1 VTDLTSIQAVLAEK
15 FGDQRVVFWHDPSS
29 EYADDLET
37 LTLDDVNIVRVEG
50 NEFGVKNLL
59 LADHKTNHLVYR
71 AGEVLPGTQNWL
83 LDLELAYGVFTAD
96 KVSMLMQEFGLDNP
110 AHADVI
116 ADHLKFFAANS
127 RKQALKKHLKKGD
140 DPSQMRAKMSQVL
153 VKASGHWLTDI
164 VREILT
170 ENAYGKDAKLKELT
184 TYGLDEFFWGGLKTI
199 YQYPSENPSVDDFVL
214 WMYYRAFDK
223 FASEV
228 PDQYKNIRNDFNSLR
243 YDVRTQG
250 VITKL
255 ASRAADALDIA
266 EKIENRDIDSIADIT
281 IFEEVDCKVIHELA
295 TVVAN
300 GTITPRDTEATIK
313 KRSHSMWQAKY
324 AQQYDAILSAS
335 KLLTAIAALPTSIA
349 SMEAGL
355 ETYQSDWHRIDKHYR
370 HFTYAYQTAEFKKSL
385 EALKAEV
392 DKQYSNTYLYN
403 FGSLWQHTLE
413 DLTQWKSTALDPQT
427 KFYTRNVK
435 PLLKDGR
442 SKAVVIVSDGMRYEV
457 GYELASLIRNE
468 DRLDAALTAVLG
480 SLPSYTQ
487 LGMASLL
494 PHKKLEPD
502 PTGMPV
508 FADGKPT
515 NGTAN
520 RDKILQSVNGHAMTA
535 ADVTAMS
542 RDELRDLYKQHQ
554 VIYVYHDRIDALG
567 DNAKTESS
575 VFQAV
580 AETLQELLAL
590 VKKFTGAIATNIVIT
605 ADHGF
610 LYQDIPLE
618 ESYYVSQSPQGEAV
632 TKANR
637 RFVLGRSLQPSSSFM
652 TFTAEQVGL
661 SGDLDIQIPKSIHRI
676 KQPGSGTRYVHG
688 GASLQ
693 EIVVPVITVNKKRVS
708 DVRSVNVDIKPDTD
722 KITTGQLSVNL
733 LQSEPVTDKIQA
745 REVRLGLYVKGT
757 LISSQ
762 PVITFDSTSEDQRDR
777 YQKVALYLTKDA
789 DEFNHQPVELRV
801 ESPIPNTS
809 QWKIFARANYTLKRS
824 FTTDF

>member
-1 VTDLTSIQAVLAEK
+1 
-15 FGDQRVVFWHDPSS
+15 
-29 EYADDLET
+29 
-37 LTLDDVNIVRVEG
+37 
-50 NEFGVKNLL
+50 
-59 LADHKTNHLVYR
+59 
-71 AGEVLPGTQNWL
+71 
-83 LDLELAYGVFTAD
+83 
-96 KVSMLMQEFGLDNP
+96 
-110 AHADVI
+110 
-116 ADHLKFFAANS
+116 
-127 RKQALKKHLKKGD
+127 
-140 DPSQMRAKMSQVL
+140 
-153 VKASGHWLTDI
+153 
-164 VREILT
+164 
-170 ENAYGKDAKLKELT
+170 
-184 TYGLDEFFWGGLKTI
+184 
-199 YQYPSENPSVDDFVL
+199 
-214 WMYYRAFDK
+214 
-223 FASEV
+223 
-228 PDQYKNIRNDFNSLR
+228 
-243 YDVRTQG
+243 
-250 VITKL
+250 
-255 ASRAADALDIA
+255 
-266 EKIENRDIDSIADIT
+266 
-281 IFEEVDCKVIHELA
+281 
-295 TVVAN
+295 
-300 GTITPRDTEATIK
+300 
-313 KRSHSMWQAKY
+313 
-324 AQQYDAILSAS
+324 
-335 KLLTAIAALPTSIA
+335 
-349 SMEAGL
+349 
-355 ETYQSDWHRIDKHYR
+355 
-370 HFTYAYQTAEFKKSL
+370 
-385 EALKAEV
+385 
-392 DKQYSNTYLYN
+392 
-403 FGSLWQHTLE
+403 
-413 DLTQWKSTALDPQT
+413 
-427 KFYTRNVK
+427 
-435 PLLKDGR
+435 
-442 SKAVVIVSDGMRYEV
+442 
-457 GYELASLIRNE
+457 
-468 DRLDAALTAVLG
+468 
-480 SLPSYTQ
+480 
-487 LGMASLL
+487 
-494 PHKKLEPD
+494 
-502 PTGMPV
+502 
-508 FADGKPT
+508 
-515 NGTAN
+515 
-520 RDKILQSVNGHAMTA
+520 
-535 ADVTAMS
+535 MS